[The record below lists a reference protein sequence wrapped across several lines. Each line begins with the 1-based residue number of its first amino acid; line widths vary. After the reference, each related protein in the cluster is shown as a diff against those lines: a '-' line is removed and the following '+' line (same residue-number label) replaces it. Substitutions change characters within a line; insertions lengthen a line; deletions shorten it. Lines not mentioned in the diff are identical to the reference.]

1 MAQTQ
6 LLNNRYRLIEE
17 EGSGGMA
24 VVYKAQDLQL
34 DRLVAVKVLKPEF
47 TGDPE
52 FLMRFRAEARA
63 AANLSHPNIV
73 TVHDVGQDGRTH
85 YIVLEHV
92 EGQNLKELALAQAPF
107 DLEST
112 LLIMIELCK
121 GLGYAHR
128 AGLVHADVKP
138 QNVLVTGDRRI
149 KITDFGLARAL
160 TTSQPDEVQDIVWG
174 SPSYLAPERFAGEV
188 PTTNSDV
195 YSLGVVMFELLS
207 GRVPFR
213 GSNFHDLA
221 MAHMQEEAPD
231 LSALNPLVPA
241 EIDIIVRKLLSKEPS
256 QRYRTAD
263 QLGHILIQYRKQG
276 EEATAAFPVTP
287 SRIAS
292 AEGEPEPEESP
303 EAEELAPLLPPLDIG
318 KYTGRKQTRQTAPH
332 IVLPT
337 DAAAGLTDTAAGMNT
352 EPLPDDG
359 TSVVDFYAVV
369 LGLLALGA
377 VLGLIPLWIS
387 VFSAFAR

>member
-92 EGQNLKELALAQAPF
+92 EGQNLKELVLAQAPF

-160 TTSQPDEVQDIVWG
+160 TSSQPDEVQEIVWG

-188 PTTNSDV
+188 PTTNADV

-231 LSALNPLVPA
+231 LSELNPLVPV
-241 EIDIIVRKLLSKEPS
+241 EIDTIVRQLLSKEPS

-263 QLGHILIQYRKQG
+263 QLGHILIQYRRQG

-287 SRIAS
+287 SRIAT
-292 AEGEPEPEESP
+292 AEGEAEPEEAP
-303 EAEELAPLLPPLDIG
+303 EAEEELAPLLPPLDIG
-318 KYTGRKQTRQTAPH
+318 KYTGRSKVRETDPH

-337 DAAAGLTDTAAGMNT
+337 TDTAVGQKT
-352 EPLPDDG
+352 EPLPEDD
-359 TSVVDFYAVV
+359 SPVVDFYAVV